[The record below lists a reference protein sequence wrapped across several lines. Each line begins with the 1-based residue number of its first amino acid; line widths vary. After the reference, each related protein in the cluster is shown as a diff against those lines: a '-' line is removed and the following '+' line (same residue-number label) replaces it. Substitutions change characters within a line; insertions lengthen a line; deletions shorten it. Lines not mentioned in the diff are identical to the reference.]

1 MGHAFSRFVDEGWV
15 CGKCGRPLAPVS
27 LNVEYM
33 GASFHVELAGCP
45 ECGTAM
51 VDEELAAGRMLEV
64 EKLLEDK

>member
-1 MGHAFSRFVDEGWV
+1 
-15 CGKCGRPLAPVS
+15 

-45 ECGTAM
+45 SCGVVL
-51 VDEELAAGRMLEV
+51 VDEELSVGRMLEV